1 MDAATKPPTLDV
13 YHTGRPGASGDG
25 QEAGCPAPGRCQ
37 NSTWPFPIMPLR
49 NLMAHVMESR
59 EMLGMMPPLTSPQP
73 HDSTRRAC
81 GVLLTVQQREHGD
94 AGGNQENQL

>member
-1 MDAATKPPTLDV
+1 
-13 YHTGRPGASGDG
+13 
-25 QEAGCPAPGRCQ
+25 
-37 NSTWPFPIMPLR
+37 MPLR

-81 GVLLTVQQREHGD
+81 GVLLTVQQPGVCETTLGYAD
-94 AGGNQENQL
+94 G